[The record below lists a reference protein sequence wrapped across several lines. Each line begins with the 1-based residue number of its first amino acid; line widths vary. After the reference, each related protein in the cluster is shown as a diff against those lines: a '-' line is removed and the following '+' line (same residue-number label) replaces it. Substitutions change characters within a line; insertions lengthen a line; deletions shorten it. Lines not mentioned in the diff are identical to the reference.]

1 MKSLILSR
9 LWMLIGIIILTTGQ
23 AWAHTTGSTSGST
36 TTQKVFTSIKELRD
50 GANGKSLSDVVIQ
63 FEATNPA
70 TVVAVMTKQD
80 PDIEDKKFINS
91 FFIVDN
97 KSSDG
102 YYYGLWVSPN
112 DIKDGYKLPTDLAI
126 GSKFT
131 GAIIGDYS
139 EGTSG
144 IPYFGSIHKT
154 KNIDGTNYSTTFHID
169 NTGVA
174 SADGTKPADY
184 PFNEVKDV
192 YTIANNNPADGNTA
206 TASYGKYLNTI
217 IKVPGTIK
225 KASDNENNTEFYLVQ
240 DEKTGTSKADMNNRI
255 YFNSSQLEGINLDD
269 YVGTSGT
276 FEGILVKR
284 NDSESKLIVLK
295 GDFFKV
301 NKIYLDENDAEG
313 RVEYLASQGAFDGE
327 VDVYVHRT
335 NLVNKAGA
343 WNTICLPF
351 DLTKEEFKNAFGCEL
366 TALAKPTTTSS
377 ETVQQWAGQVNEGV
391 LAFTKLPDTGLTIK
405 AGVPYLMQ
413 ASGMQTACLTTIPGA
428 ENMEPET
435 LIGKE
440 STYYTHIGEKLIS
453 VVPPYEVKASYS
465 DNIVNGDF
473 YFRGLYGRK
482 KYTEDADGKLTTTLI
497 ADNGSQKY
505 QYISTAAGNYLKYL
519 PSGSSLQFNGMRA
532 YFYFPNWNAAN
543 NNAAQA
549 ANNNT
554 NAKIHVAVMAASTTG
569 ISNIPAE
576 EASKQAEVYNLSG
589 QRVDASYKG
598 IVVRNGR
605 KYLRK

>member
-1 MKSLILSR
+1 MKRLILSR

-23 AWAHTTGSTSGST
+23 AWAQKAT
-36 TTQKVFTSIKELRD
+36 TTKVFTSIKELRD
-50 GANGKSLSDVVIQ
+50 GANGNTLSDVVIQ
-63 FEATNPA
+63 FKATNPA
-70 TVVAVMTKQD
+70 IVVAVMTNHD

-97 KSSDG
+97 SN
-102 YYYGLWVSPN
+102 YGLWVSPN
-112 DIKDGYKLPTDLAI
+112 DIKNGYKLPTDLAI

-131 GAIIGDYS
+131 GAIIGDYN

-154 KNIDGTNYSTTFHID
+154 MDIGGTNYSTTFVID

-174 SADGTKPADY
+174 SADGKKPAVY
-184 PFNEVKDV
+184 PVTEVKDV
-192 YTIANNNPADGNTA
+192 NTIANNNPKDGNTA

-225 KASDNENNTEFYLVQ
+225 KASNKDNNTEFYLVQ
-240 DEKTGTSKADMNNRI
+240 DENTGTSEADMNKRI
-255 YFNSSQLEGINLDD
+255 YFNSSQLDGINLDD

-284 NDSESKLIVLK
+284 NNSESKLIVLK

-313 RVEYLASQGAFDGE
+313 RVEYLASQGALDAE

-351 DLTKEEFKNAFGCEL
+351 DLTKDEFQIAFGCTL

-377 ETVQQWAGQVNEGV
+377 ETAQQWAGQVSDKGV
-391 LAFTKLPDTGLTIK
+391 LAFTKLTDTDLTIK

-413 ASGMQTACLTTIPGA
+413 ASGEQIKCTRTIKGS
-428 ENMEPET
+428 ENKTPEE
-435 LIGKE
+435 LKADDPDYYAPVGKKTITVK
-440 STYYTHIGEKLIS
+440 S
-453 VVPPYEVKASYS
+453 PYEVKASWN
-465 DNIVNGDF
+465 DDIVNGDF

-482 KYTEDADGKLTTTLI
+482 KYIDGSATTLI
-497 ADNGSQKY
+497 SDNGSQKY

-519 PSGSSLQFNGMRA
+519 PSGSELQFNGMRA

-543 NNAAQA
+543 NNAAQPA
-549 ANNNT
+549 SKNNNT

-569 ISNIPAE
+569 ISNISAE

>member
-1 MKSLILSR
+1 MKRLILSR
-9 LWMLIGIIILTTGQ
+9 LWMLISIIILTTGQ
-23 AWAHTTGSTSGST
+23 IVAQTPPTS
-36 TTQKVFTSIKELRD
+36 QKVFTSIKELRD
-50 GANGKSLSDVVIQ
+50 AAQTNSLKHDDVVVK
-63 FEATNPA
+63 FDDSNPT
-70 TVVAVMTKQD
+70 TVVAVMKHAD
-80 PDIEDKKFINS
+80 PDIKADKFVNS
-91 FFIVDN
+91 FFIVNKGSDN
-97 KSSDG
+97 N
-102 YYYGLWVSPN
+102 YYGLWVSPN
-112 DIKDGYKLPTDLAI
+112 GVYDKQLFSTWNLKI
-126 GSKFT
+126 GSKIT
-131 GAIIGDYS
+131 GSIIGDYR
-139 EGTSG
+139 ENESG
-144 IPYFGSIHKT
+144 MPYFGSLVNSVKIGDVTYNTSLTVKR
-154 KNIDGTNYSTTFHID
+154 DGEANETTE
-169 NTGVA
+169 
-174 SADGTKPADY
+174 ADY
-184 PFNEVKDV
+184 PYTVVTDV
-192 YTIANNNPADGNTA
+192 NTIAKNNAGGNTA
-206 TASYGKYLNTI
+206 TASYGPYLNTI
-217 IKVPGTIK
+217 IRVPGTIK
-225 KASDNENNTEFYLVQ
+225 KGTQGEYYLVEKEDTKCT
-240 DEKTGTSKADMNNRI
+240 DEKNRI
-255 YFNSSQLEGINLDD
+255 YFNSSQLDGINLDD

-284 NDSESKLIVLK
+284 NGTDSKLIVLK

-313 RVEYLASQGAFDGE
+313 RVEYLASQGALDGE

-335 NLVNKAGA
+335 KLVNTDA

-351 DLTKEEFKNAFGCEL
+351 DLTKEEFKTAFGCEL
-366 TALAKPTTTSS
+366 TALAKPATSD
-377 ETVQQWAGQVNEGV
+377 ETAQQWAGQVSDKGV
-391 LAFTKLPDTGLTIK
+391 LAFTKLPDTDLTIK

-413 ASGMQTACLTTIPGA
+413 ASGTQTYCLTTIKGA

-440 STYYTHIGEKLIS
+440 STYYAHIGEKLIS
-453 VVPPYEVKASYS
+453 VVPPYEVKASYN

-482 KYTEDADGKLTTTLI
+482 KYIDGSATTLI
-497 ADNGSQKY
+497 SDNGSQKY

-519 PSGSSLQFNGMRA
+519 PSGSTLQFNGMRA

-569 ISNIPAE
+569 ISNVSAE

>member
-1 MKSLILSR
+1 MKRLILYR
-9 LWMLIGIIILTTGQ
+9 LWMLISIIILTTGQ
-23 AWAHTTGSTSGST
+23 AWAQTA

-50 GANGKSLSDVVIQ
+50 AAQTNGLKHDDVVVK
-63 FEATNPA
+63 FDDSNPT
-70 TVVAVMTKQD
+70 TVVAVMKHAD
-80 PDIEDKKFINS
+80 PDIKDDKFVNS
-91 FFIVDN
+91 FFIVNKGSDN
-97 KSSDG
+97 N
-102 YYYGLWVSPN
+102 YYGLWVSPN
-112 DIKDGYKLPTDLAI
+112 GVYDKQLFSTWNLKI
-126 GSKFT
+126 GSKIT
-131 GAIIGDYS
+131 GSIIGDYR
-139 EGTSG
+139 ENESG
-144 IPYFGSIHKT
+144 MPYFGSLVKSVKIGDVTYNTSLTVNRVGEANETTEAVYPYT
-154 KNIDGTNYSTTFHID
+154 KVADVNTVSSSYS
-169 NTGVA
+169 
-174 SADGTKPADY
+174 
-184 PFNEVKDV
+184 
-192 YTIANNNPADGNTA
+192 
-206 TASYGKYLNTI
+206 KYLNTI

-225 KASDNENNTEFYLVQ
+225 KGTNNEFYLVQ
-240 DEKTGTSKADMNNRI
+240 NETTKTTDESNRI
-255 YFNSSQLEGINLDD
+255 YFNSSQLDGINLDD

-284 NDSESKLIVLK
+284 IDSESKLIVLK

-313 RVEYLASQGAFDGE
+313 RVEYLVQQGALQDK

-366 TALAKPTTTSS
+366 TALAKPATSD
-377 ETVQQWAGQVNEGV
+377 ETVHQWAGQVSDKGV
-391 LAFTKLPDTGLTIK
+391 LAFTKLPDTDLTIK

-413 ASGMQTACLTTIPGA
+413 ASGTQTACLKTIQGS

-435 LIGKE
+435 LMGQE
-440 STYYTHIGEKLIS
+440 STYYAHIGEKLIS

-497 ADNGSQKY
+497 SDNGSQKY

-519 PSGSSLQFNGMRA
+519 PKDSPLQFNGMRA
-532 YFYFPNWNAAN
+532 YFYFPNWNAEN
-543 NNAAQA
+543 NNAAQTA
-549 ANNNT
+549 SKNNNT

-569 ISNIPAE
+569 ISNISAE

>member
-9 LWMLIGIIILTTGQ
+9 LWMLISIIILTTGQ
-23 AWAHTTGSTSGST
+23 AWAQATGST

-50 GANGKSLSDVVIQ
+50 VANGNSLSDVVIQ

-70 TVVAVMTKQD
+70 TVVAVMTNHD

-97 KSSDG
+97 SN
-102 YYYGLWVSPN
+102 YGLWVSPN

-144 IPYFGSIHKT
+144 IPYFGSIHGT
-154 KNIDGTNYSTTFHID
+154 KNIDGTNYSTIFDID
-169 NTGVA
+169 HSGEA
-174 SADGTKPADY
+174 SADGTKPAVY
-184 PFNEVKDV
+184 PVTEVKDV
-192 YTIANNNPADGNTA
+192 NTIANNNPKDGNTA
-206 TASYGKYLNTI
+206 TASYGPYLNTI
-217 IKVPGTIK
+217 IRVPGTIK
-225 KASDNENNTEFYLVQ
+225 KGTNNEFYLVQ
-240 DEKTGTSKADMNNRI
+240 NETTKTDNESNRI
-255 YFNSSQLEGINLDD
+255 YFNSSQLDGINLDD

-276 FEGILVKR
+276 FEGILIKR

-313 RVEYLASQGAFDGE
+313 RVEYLASQGALDAE

-351 DLTKEEFKNAFGCEL
+351 DLTKDEFYNAFGCEL
-366 TALAKPTTTSS
+366 TALAKPKTTSS
-377 ETVQQWAGQVNEGV
+377 ETAQQWAGQVNEGV
-391 LAFTKLPDTGLTIK
+391 LAFTKLPDTELTIK

-413 ASGMQTACLTTIPGA
+413 ASGEQIKCTRTIKGS
-428 ENMEPET
+428 ENKTPEE
-435 LIGKE
+435 LKADDPDYYAPVGKKTITVK
-440 STYYTHIGEKLIS
+440 S
-453 VVPPYEVKASYS
+453 PYKVKASYS

-473 YFRGLYGRK
+473 FFRGLYGRK
-482 KYTEDADGKLTTTLI
+482 KYIDGSATTLI
-497 ADNGSQKY
+497 SDNGSQKY

-519 PSGSSLQFNGMRA
+519 PSGSELQFNGMRA

-543 NNAAQA
+543 NNAAQPA
-549 ANNNT
+549 SKNNNT

-569 ISNIPAE
+569 ISNISAE
-576 EASKQAEVYNLSG
+576 DASKQAEVYNLSG

>member
-9 LWMLIGIIILTTGQ
+9 LWMLISIIILTTGQ
-23 AWAHTTGSTSGST
+23 AWAQATGST
-36 TTQKVFTSIKELRD
+36 TTQKVFTSIKDLRD
-50 GANGKSLSDVVIQ
+50 GANGKTLSDVVIK
-63 FEATNPA
+63 FDKTNPA
-70 TVVAVMTKQD
+70 TVVAVMTKHD

-112 DIKDGYKLPTDLAI
+112 DIKNGYMLPTDLAI

-131 GAIIGDYS
+131 GAIIGDYN

-154 KNIDGTNYSTTFHID
+154 MDIGGTNYSTTFNID
-169 NTGVA
+169 HSGEA
-174 SADGTKPADY
+174 SADGTKPASY
-184 PFNEVKDV
+184 PVTPVDV
-192 YTIANNNPADGNTA
+192 NTIA
-206 TASYGKYLNTI
+206 ASYGPYLNTI
-217 IKVPGTIK
+217 IQVPGTIK
-225 KASDNENNTEFYLVQ
+225 KGTQGEYYLVKDETTDWQ
-240 DEKTGTSKADMNNRI
+240 DTTNRI
-255 YFNSSQLEGINLDD
+255 YFNSSQLDINLDD
-269 YVGTSGT
+269 YVGTSGI
-276 FEGILVKR
+276 FEGILIKR
-284 NDSESKLIVLK
+284 TDSGSKLIVLK

-313 RVEYLASQGAFDGE
+313 RVEYLVQQGALKDK

-335 NLVNKAGA
+335 NLVNNAGA

-351 DLTKEEFKNAFGCEL
+351 DLTKEEFKKAFGCEL
-366 TALAKPTTTSS
+366 TALAKPATSD
-377 ETVQQWAGQVNEGV
+377 ETDHQWAGQVNDKGV
-391 LAFTKLPDTGLTIK
+391 LAFTKLPDTKLTIK

-413 ASGMQTACLTTIPGA
+413 ASGTQTACLTTISGA

-435 LIGKE
+435 LMKQE
-440 STYYTHIGEKLIS
+440 STYYAHIGEKLIS
-453 VVPPYEVKASYS
+453 VVPPYEVTASYS

-473 YFRGLYGRK
+473 FFRGLYGRK
-482 KYTEDADGKLTTTLI
+482 KYTEDADGKLTTTPI

-519 PSGSSLQFNGMRA
+519 PSGSELQFNGMRA

-543 NNAAQA
+543 NNAAQPA
-549 ANNNT
+549 SKNNNT
-554 NAKIHVAVMAASTTG
+554 NAKIHVGVMAASTTG
-569 ISNIPAE
+569 ISNISAE
-576 EASKQAEVYNLSG
+576 KASKQAEVYNLSG

>member
-1 MKSLILSR
+1 MKRLILSR

-23 AWAHTTGSTSGST
+23 AWAQ
-36 TTQKVFTSIKELRD
+36 TTQVFTSIKELRD
-50 GANGKSLSDVVIQ
+50 AAQTISDKKFNDVVIQ
-63 FEATNPA
+63 FDESNPT
-70 TVVAVMTKQD
+70 TVVAVMKKTD
-80 PDIEDKKFINS
+80 PDIKAEKFVNS
-91 FFIVDN
+91 FFIVN
-97 KSSDG
+97 KGSDG
-102 YYYGLWVSPN
+102 NYYGLWVSPG
-112 DIKDGYKLPTDLAI
+112 DFSLPELKI
-126 GSKFT
+126 GSKIT
-131 GAIIGDYS
+131 GCIIGDYN
-139 EGTSG
+139 EGESG
-144 IPYFGSIHKT
+144 IPYFGSIQ
-154 KNIDGTNYSTTFHID
+154 KNIKGTDYSTKFD
-169 NTGVA
+169 KVEA
-174 SADGTKPADY
+174 SGTY
-184 PFNEVKDV
+184 PITEVTDV
-192 YTIANNNPADGNTA
+192 NTIANTNPKDGNTA

-225 KASDNENNTEFYLVQ
+225 KASDKDNNTEFYLVQ
-240 DEKTGTSKADMNNRI
+240 DEKTGTSKDDMSNRI
-255 YFNSSQLEGINLDD
+255 YFNSSQLDGINLDD
-269 YVGTSGT
+269 YVGTSGI

-284 NDSESKLIVLK
+284 NTSESKLIVLK

-301 NKIYLDENDAEG
+301 SKIYLDENDEEG
-313 RVEYLASQGAFDGE
+313 RVEYLASQGALAGE

-335 NLVNKAGA
+335 KLVNNAGA

-351 DLTKEEFKNAFGCEL
+351 DLTQEQFKDAFGCEL
-366 TALAKPTTTSS
+366 TALAKPTATSS
-377 ETVQQWAGQVNEGV
+377 ETAQQWIGTVSDKGV
-391 LAFTKLPDTGLTIK
+391 LSFTKLADTELTIK

-413 ASGMQTACLTTIPGA
+413 ASGEQTACLTTIRNS
-428 ENMEPET
+428 ENMEPED
-435 LIGKE
+435 LMKQE
-440 STYYTHIGEKLIS
+440 STYYAPVGKKTITVKS
-453 VVPPYEVKASYS
+453 PYEVKASYS
-465 DNIVNGDF
+465 DDIVNGEF

-519 PSGSSLQFNGMRA
+519 PATSSLQFNGMRV

-549 ANNNT
+549 ASKNNNT

-569 ISNIPAE
+569 ISNISAA

-598 IVVRNGR
+598 VVVRNGR

>member
-9 LWMLIGIIILTTGQ
+9 LWMLISIIILTTGQ
-23 AWAHTTGSTSGST
+23 AWAQTA

-50 GANGKSLSDVVIQ
+50 GANGNSLSDVVIK

-70 TVVAVMTKQD
+70 TVVAVMTKHD

-225 KASDNENNTEFYLVQ
+225 KASDNKNNTEFYLVQ

-351 DLTKEEFKNAFGCEL
+351 DLTKEEFTNAFGCEL
-366 TALAKPTTTSS
+366 TALAKPTTTSE
-377 ETVQQWAGQVNEGV
+377 ETVHQWVGQVSDKGV
-391 LAFTKLPDTGLTIK
+391 LAFTKLPNAELAIK

-413 ASGMQTACLTTIPGA
+413 ASGTQTACLTTIQGS

-435 LIGKE
+435 LIGRE
-440 STYYTHIGEKLIS
+440 STYYAHIGEKLIS

-505 QYISTAAGNYLKYL
+505 QYISTAAGSYLKYL
-519 PSGSSLQFNGMRA
+519 PAASTLQFNGMRA
-532 YFYFPNWNAAN
+532 YFYFPNWNAEN
-543 NNAAQA
+543 NNAAQDA
-549 ANNNT
+549 SNGT

>member
-1 MKSLILSR
+1 
-9 LWMLIGIIILTTGQ
+9 MLIGIIILTTGQ
-23 AWAHTTGSTSGST
+23 AWAQTTEPT
-36 TTQKVFTSIKELRD
+36 TTQRVFTSIKELRD
-50 GANGKSLSDVVIQ
+50 GAQTNGNQHDDVVVK
-63 FEATNPA
+63 FEDSNPA
-70 TVVAVMTKQD
+70 TVVAVMKNSEKD
-80 PDIEDKKFINS
+80 YDDEKFVNS
-91 FFIVDN
+91 FFIVD
-97 KSSDG
+97 KSN
-102 YYYGLWVSPN
+102 YGLWVSPKGVYDKN
-112 DIKDGYKLPTDLAI
+112 LFATWNLKI
-126 GSKFT
+126 GSKIT
-131 GAIIGDYS
+131 GSIIGDYRQND
-139 EGTSG
+139 SG
-144 IPYFGSIHKT
+144 MPYFGSLLKSVKIGET
-154 KNIDGTNYSTTFHID
+154 SYQTALTINRDGE
-169 NTGVA
+169 A
-174 SADGTKPADY
+174 SGTKEAVY
-184 PFNEVKDV
+184 PCTKVDDV
-192 YTIANNNPADGNTA
+192 NTIAKNNDA
-206 TASYGKYLNTI
+206 ASYGPYLNTI
-217 IKVPGTIK
+217 IQVPGTIK
-225 KASDNENNTEFYLVQ
+225 KGTNNEYYLVQ
-240 DEKTGTSKADMNNRI
+240 DENTGTGTDYEDKRI
-255 YFNSSQLEGINLDD
+255 YFSCSQLPNINIDD

-276 FEGILVKR
+276 FEGILIKR
-284 NDSESKLIVLK
+284 KDSESKLIVLK
-295 GDFFKV
+295 DNFFKV
-301 NKIYLDENDAEG
+301 KKIYLDENDEEG

-335 NLVNKAGA
+335 KLVSNPDA

-351 DLTKEEFKNAFGCEL
+351 DLTKEEFKTAFGCEL

-377 ETVQQWAGQVNEGV
+377 ETAQQWVGQVNNGV
-391 LAFTKLPDTGLTIK
+391 LAFTKLPDTDLTIK

-413 ASGMQTACLTTIPGA
+413 ASGTQKYCLATIQGA
-428 ENMEPET
+428 ESMEPET

-440 STYYTHIGEKLIS
+440 STYYAHIGEKLIT

-482 KYTEDADGKLTTTLI
+482 KYTEDADGKLTTTPI
-497 ADNGSQKY
+497 SDNGSQKY

-532 YFYFPNWNAAN
+532 YFYFPNWSAEN

-549 ANNNT
+549 ASKNNNT

-569 ISNIPAE
+569 ISNISAA

>member
-23 AWAHTTGSTSGST
+23 IVAQTATTM
-36 TTQKVFTSIKELRD
+36 KVFTSIKELRD
-50 GANGKSLSDVVIQ
+50 AAQTNGLKHDDVVVK
-63 FEATNPA
+63 FDDSNPT
-70 TVVAVMTKQD
+70 TVVAVMKHAD
-80 PDIEDKKFINS
+80 PDIKADKFVNS
-91 FFIVDN
+91 FFIVNKGSDN
-97 KSSDG
+97 N
-102 YYYGLWVSPN
+102 YYGLWVSPN
-112 DIKDGYKLPTDLAI
+112 GVYDKQLFSTWNLKI
-126 GSKFT
+126 GSKIT
-131 GAIIGDYS
+131 GSIIGDYR
-139 EGTSG
+139 ENESG
-144 IPYFGSIHKT
+144 MPYFGSLVNSVKIGDVT
-154 KNIDGTNYSTTFHID
+154 YNTSLTVNRDDEANETTEA
-169 NTGVA
+169 V
-174 SADGTKPADY
+174 Y
-184 PFNEVKDV
+184 PYTVVKDV
-192 YTIANNNPADGNTA
+192 NTVSS
-206 TASYGKYLNTI
+206 SYGPYLNTI
-217 IKVPGTIK
+217 IRVPGTIK
-225 KASDNENNTEFYLVQ
+225 KGTNNEFYLVQ
-240 DEKTGTSKADMNNRI
+240 NETTKITDESNRI
-255 YFNSSQLEGINLDD
+255 YFNSSQLDGINLDD

-284 NDSESKLIVLK
+284 IDSESKLIVLK

-313 RVEYLASQGAFDGE
+313 RVEYLVQQGALDGE

-335 NLVNKAGA
+335 KLVNNAGA

-351 DLTKEEFKNAFGCEL
+351 DLTKEEFKTAFGCEL
-366 TALAKPTTTSS
+366 TALAKPATSD
-377 ETVQQWAGQVNEGV
+377 ETAQQWAGQVSDKGV
-391 LAFTKLPDTGLTIK
+391 LAFTKLADTELAIK

-413 ASGMQTACLTTIPGA
+413 ASGTQTACLKTIPGA

-435 LIGKE
+435 LMKQE
-440 STYYTHIGEKLIS
+440 LTYYAPVGKKTITVKS
-453 VVPPYEVKASYS
+453 PYEVKASYS

-473 YFRGLYGRK
+473 YFRGLYDRK

-497 ADNGSQKY
+497 SDNGSQKY

-519 PSGSSLQFNGMRA
+519 PSGSTLQFNGMRA

-569 ISNIPAE
+569 ISNVSAE
-576 EASKQAEVYNLSG
+576 EVSKQAEVYNLSG

>member
-23 AWAHTTGSTSGST
+23 AWALT
-36 TTQKVFTSIKELRD
+36 TTTTKVFTSIKELRD
-50 GANGKSLSDVVIQ
+50 GAQTNNQKHQDVVIQ
-63 FEATNPA
+63 FDAKNPA
-70 TVVAVMTKQD
+70 IVVAVMKHAD
-80 PDIEDKKFINS
+80 PDIKNEKFINS

-97 KSSDG
+97 SK
-102 YYYGLWVSPN
+102 YGLWVSPYN
-112 DIKDGYKLPTDLAI
+112 IDKGFSLPSDLAV
-126 GSKFT
+126 GSKIT
-131 GAIIGDYS
+131 GSIIGDYN
-139 EGTSG
+139 EGESG
-144 IPYFGSIHKT
+144 MVYFGAIHET
-154 KNIDGTNYSTTFHID
+154 KDIDGTTYKTSLTVDHS
-169 NTGVA
+169 GEA
-174 SADGTKPADY
+174 SADGTKPAVY
-184 PFNEVKDV
+184 PFTEVKDV
-192 YTIANNNPADGNTA
+192 YTIANNNPDDGNTA

-217 IKVPGTIK
+217 IRVPGTIK

-240 DEKTGTSKADMNNRI
+240 DENTGTSEADMNNRI
-255 YFNSSQLEGINLDD
+255 YFNSSQLEGINLED

-284 NDSESKLIVLK
+284 NKSESKLIVLK

-313 RVEYLASQGAFDGE
+313 RVEYLVQQGALQDK

-335 NLVNKAGA
+335 KLVNNAGA

-351 DLTKEEFKNAFGCEL
+351 DLTKEEFKTAFGCEL
-366 TALAKPTTTSS
+366 TALAKPATSD
-377 ETVQQWAGQVNEGV
+377 ETVHQWTGQVSDKGV
-391 LAFTKLPDTGLTIK
+391 LAFIKLPDTDLTIK

-413 ASGMQTACLTTIPGA
+413 ASGEQIKCTRTINGS
-428 ENMEPET
+428 ENKTPEE
-435 LIGKE
+435 LKADDPNYYAPVGKKTITVK
-440 STYYTHIGEKLIS
+440 S
-453 VVPPYEVKASYS
+453 PYEVKASWN
-465 DNIVNGDF
+465 DDIVNGDF

-482 KYTEDADGKLTTTLI
+482 KYIDGSATTLI
-497 ADNGSQKY
+497 SDNGSQKY

-519 PSGSSLQFNGMRA
+519 PATSTLQFNGMRA

-569 ISNIPAE
+569 ISNVSAA

>member
-23 AWAHTTGSTSGST
+23 AWAQTTGSTSGST
-36 TTQKVFTSIKELRD
+36 TTQKVFSSIKELRD

-70 TVVAVMTKQD
+70 TVVAVMTKHD
-80 PDIEDKKFINS
+80 TDITDDDKFLNS
-91 FFIVDN
+91 FFIVNKGSNDN
-97 KSSDG
+97 
-102 YYYGLWVSPN
+102 YYGLWVSPN
-112 DIKDGYKLPTDLAI
+112 DIKDGYKLPTNLAI

-139 EGTSG
+139 EGTSK

-154 KNIDGTNYSTTFHID
+154 KDIGGTNYSTTFDID

-184 PFNEVKDV
+184 PFTEVKDV
-192 YTIANNNPADGNTA
+192 YTIANNSAGGNTA
-206 TASYGKYLNTI
+206 TASYGPYLNTI
-217 IKVPGTIK
+217 IQVPGTIK
-225 KASDNENNTEFYLVQ
+225 KGTNNEFYLVQ
-240 DEKTGTSKADMNNRI
+240 NETTKTTDESNRI
-255 YFNSSQLEGINLDD
+255 YFNSSQLEGINLED

-284 NDSESKLIVLK
+284 NKSESKLIVLK

-313 RVEYLASQGAFDGE
+313 RVEYLVQQGALQDK

-335 NLVNKAGA
+335 KLVNNAGA

-351 DLTKEEFKNAFGCEL
+351 DLTKEEFKTAFGCEL
-366 TALAKPTTTSS
+366 TALAKPTTTSE
-377 ETVQQWAGQVNEGV
+377 ETVHQWVGQVSDKGV
-391 LAFTKLPDTGLTIK
+391 LAFTKLPDTELAIK

-413 ASGMQTACLTTIPGA
+413 ASGTQITCLTTIKGA

-435 LIGKE
+435 LIGEE
-440 STYYTHIGEKLIS
+440 STYYAHIGEKLIS

-519 PSGSSLQFNGMRA
+519 PKNSTLQFNGMRA

-543 NNAAQA
+543 NNAAQPA
-549 ANNNT
+549 SNGT

-569 ISNIPAE
+569 ISNISAE
-576 EASKQAEVYNLSG
+576 EASKPAEVCNLSG

>member
-50 GANGKSLSDVVIQ
+50 AAQTNGLKHDDVVVK
-63 FEATNPA
+63 FDDSNPT
-70 TVVAVMTKQD
+70 TVVAVMKHAD
-80 PDIEDKKFINS
+80 PDIKDDKFVNS
-91 FFIVDN
+91 FFIVNKGSDN
-97 KSSDG
+97 ND
-102 YYYGLWVSPN
+102 YGLWVSPN
-112 DIKDGYKLPTDLAI
+112 GVYDEQLFSTWNLKI
-126 GSKFT
+126 GSQIT
-131 GAIIGDYS
+131 GYIIGDYR
-139 EGTSG
+139 ENESG
-144 IPYFGSIHKT
+144 MPYFGSLVNSVKIGDVT
-154 KNIDGTNYSTTFHID
+154 YNTSLTVNRKNEANETTEAVYPYTEVAD
-169 NTGVA
+169 VNTV
-174 SADGTKPADY
+174 SS
-184 PFNEVKDV
+184 
-192 YTIANNNPADGNTA
+192 
-206 TASYGKYLNTI
+206 SYGKYLNTI

-225 KASDNENNTEFYLVQ
+225 KGTNNEFYLVKNETTKTT
-240 DEKTGTSKADMNNRI
+240 DESNRI

-284 NDSESKLIVLK
+284 KKSESKLIVLK

-351 DLTKEEFKNAFGCEL
+351 DLTKEEFNNAFGCEL

-413 ASGMQTACLTTIPGA
+413 ASGTQKYCLATIQGA
-428 ENMEPET
+428 ESMEPET

-440 STYYTHIGEKLIS
+440 STYYAHIGEKLIT

-473 YFRGLYGRK
+473 YYRGLYGRK
-482 KYTEDADGKLTTTLI
+482 KYTEDADGKLTTTPI
-497 ADNGSQKY
+497 SDNGSQKY

-532 YFYFPNWNAAN
+532 YFYFPNWSAEN

-549 ANNNT
+549 ASKNNNT

-569 ISNIPAE
+569 ISNISAA

>member
-23 AWAHTTGSTSGST
+23 IVAQTTGGSA

-50 GANGKSLSDVVIQ
+50 GANGNSLSDVVIK

-70 TVVAVMTKQD
+70 TVVAVMTKHD

-225 KASDNENNTEFYLVQ
+225 KASDNKNNTEFYLVQ
-240 DEKTGTSKADMNNRI
+240 DEKTGTSEADMNKRI

-301 NKIYLDENDAEG
+301 NKIYLDENDVED
-313 RVEYLASQGAFDGE
+313 RVEYLASQGALDGE

-335 NLVNKAGA
+335 KLVNNAGA

-377 ETVQQWAGQVNEGV
+377 ETVQQWAGQVNNGV

-435 LIGKE
+435 LMSKE
-440 STYYTHIGEKLIS
+440 STYYAHIGEKLIS
-453 VVPPYEVKASYS
+453 VVPPYEVKASYN

-482 KYTEDADGKLTTTLI
+482 KYIDGSATTLI
-497 ADNGSQKY
+497 SDNGSQKY

-519 PSGSSLQFNGMRA
+519 PSGSELQFNGMRA

-543 NNAAQA
+543 NNAAQPA
-549 ANNNT
+549 SKNNNT

-569 ISNIPAE
+569 ISNISAE

>member
-1 MKSLILSR
+1 MKRLILSR

-23 AWAHTTGSTSGST
+23 AWAQTA

-50 GANGKSLSDVVIQ
+50 GAQTISDKTLNDVVIQ
-63 FEATNPA
+63 FNEA
-70 TVVAVMTKQD
+70 TVVAVMKNGDEKIKPTK
-80 PDIEDKKFINS
+80 FVNS
-91 FFIVDN
+91 FFVVDN
-97 KSSDG
+97 SN
-102 YYYGLWVSPN
+102 YGLWISPN
-112 DIKDGYKLPTDLAI
+112 DEKGKNLFPEWNLAI
-126 GSKFT
+126 GSKIT
-131 GAIIGDYS
+131 GSIIGDYNEGEKGMPYLGS
-139 EGTSG
+139 LLNSVAIAGTSYQTTLT
-144 IPYFGSIHKT
+144 I
-154 KNIDGTNYSTTFHID
+154 NRDGE
-169 NTGVA
+169 A
-174 SADGTKPADY
+174 SGTKKAVY
-184 PFNEVKDV
+184 PCTKVDDV
-192 YTIANNNPADGNTA
+192 NTIAKNNDADGNTVN
-206 TASYGKYLNTI
+206 ASYGPYLNTI
-217 IKVPGTIK
+217 IQVPGTIK
-225 KASDNENNTEFYLVQ
+225 KGTQGEYYLVQ
-240 DEKTGTSKADMNNRI
+240 DENTGTGTDYKDKRI
-255 YFNSSQLEGINLDD
+255 YFSCSQLPNINIDD

-276 FEGILVKR
+276 FEGILIKR

-313 RVEYLASQGAFDGE
+313 RVEYLVQQGALQDK

-335 NLVNKAGA
+335 NLVNNAGA

-351 DLTKEEFKNAFGCEL
+351 DLTKEDFKTAFGCEL

-377 ETVQQWAGQVNEGV
+377 ETAQQWVGQVNNGV
-391 LAFTKLPDTGLTIK
+391 LAFTKLPDTDLTIK

-413 ASGMQTACLTTIPGA
+413 ASGTQTYCLTTIQGA

-435 LIGKE
+435 LMKQE
-440 STYYTHIGEKLIS
+440 LTYYAS
-453 VVPPYEVKASYS
+453 VGKKTITVKSPYEVKASYS

-482 KYTEDADGKLTTTLI
+482 KYIDGSATTPI
-497 ADNGSQKY
+497 SDNGSQKY

-519 PSGSSLQFNGMRA
+519 PSGSTLQFNGMRA

-543 NNAAQA
+543 NNAAQPA
-549 ANNNT
+549 SNGT

-569 ISNIPAE
+569 ISNISAE

>member
-1 MKSLILSR
+1 MKRLILSR

-23 AWAHTTGSTSGST
+23 AWAQKATTK
-36 TTQKVFTSIKELRD
+36 KVFTSIKELRD
-50 GANGKSLSDVVIQ
+50 AAQTNGQKHDNVVVK
-63 FEATNPA
+63 FDDSNPT
-70 TVVAVMTKQD
+70 TVVAVMKHAD
-80 PDIEDKKFINS
+80 PDIKGDKFVNS
-91 FFIVDN
+91 FFIVNKGSDN
-97 KSSDG
+97 N
-102 YYYGLWVSPN
+102 YYGLWVSPN
-112 DIKDGYKLPTDLAI
+112 GVYDEQLFSTWNLEI
-126 GSKFT
+126 GSKIT
-131 GAIIGDYS
+131 GSIIGDYR
-139 EGTSG
+139 ENESG
-144 IPYFGSIHKT
+144 MPYFGSLL
-154 KNIDGTNYSTTFHID
+154 NSVAIDGTSYQTTLTINRD
-169 NTGVA
+169 GEA
-174 SADGTKPADY
+174 SGTKKAVY
-184 PFNEVKDV
+184 PYTVVTDV
-192 YTIANNNPADGNTA
+192 NTIAKNNAGGNTA
-206 TASYGKYLNTI
+206 TASYGPYLNTI
-217 IKVPGTIK
+217 IRVPGTIK
-225 KASDNENNTEFYLVQ
+225 KGTNGEYYLVQ
-240 DEKTGTSKADMNNRI
+240 DETTKTDNESNRI
-255 YFNSSQLEGINLDD
+255 YFNSSQLDGINLDD

-313 RVEYLASQGAFDGE
+313 RVEYLVQQGAFQDK

-335 NLVNKAGA
+335 KLVNNAGA

-351 DLTKEEFKNAFGCEL
+351 DLTKGEFKTAFGCEL
-366 TALAKPTTTSS
+366 TALAKPATSD
-377 ETVQQWAGQVNEGV
+377 ETNHQWAGQVSDKGV
-391 LAFTKLPDTGLTIK
+391 LAFTKLADIDLTIK

-413 ASGMQTACLTTIPGA
+413 ASGTQTYCLTTIPGA
-428 ENMEPET
+428 ENMEPKT
-435 LIGKE
+435 LMGQE
-440 STYYTHIGEKLIS
+440 STYYAHIGEKLIS
-453 VVPPYEVKASYS
+453 VVPPYEVKASYN

-482 KYTEDADGKLTTTLI
+482 KYTEDADGKLTTTPI

-519 PSGSSLQFNGMRA
+519 PSGSELQFNGMRA
-532 YFYFPNWNAAN
+532 YFYFPNWNAEN

-549 ANNNT
+549 ASKNNNT

-569 ISNIPAE
+569 ISNISAE

>member
-23 AWAHTTGSTSGST
+23 AWAQTA
-36 TTQKVFTSIKELRD
+36 TTQKVFTSIEQIRD
-50 GANGKSLSDVVIQ
+50 VAQSNNQKHQDVVIQ
-63 FEATNPA
+63 FDATNPA
-70 TVVAVMTKQD
+70 IVVAVMKHAD
-80 PDIEDKKFINS
+80 PDIKDEKFINS

-97 KSSDG
+97 SN
-102 YYYGLWVSPN
+102 YGLWVSPYN
-112 DIKDGYKLPTDLAI
+112 IDKGFSLPSDLAV
-126 GSKFT
+126 GSKIT
-131 GAIIGDYS
+131 GSIIGDYN
-139 EGTSG
+139 EGESG
-144 IPYFGSIHKT
+144 MVYFGAIHKT
-154 KNIDGTNYSTTFHID
+154 KDIDGTTYKTSLTVDHS
-169 NTGVA
+169 GEA

-184 PFNEVKDV
+184 PFTEVKDV

-225 KASDNENNTEFYLVQ
+225 KASDKNNNTEFYLVQ
-240 DEKTGTSKADMNNRI
+240 DENTGTSEADMNKRI
-255 YFNSSQLEGINLDD
+255 YFNSSQLDGINLDD

-284 NDSESKLIVLK
+284 NKSESKLIVLK

-301 NKIYLDENDAEG
+301 NTIYLDENDAEG

-335 NLVNKAGA
+335 NLVNNAGA

-351 DLTKEEFKNAFGCEL
+351 DLTKEDFKTAFGCEL
-366 TALAKPTTTSS
+366 TALAKPATSD
-377 ETVQQWAGQVNEGV
+377 ETAQQWAGQVSDKGV
-391 LAFTKLPDTGLTIK
+391 LAFTKLADTELTIK

-413 ASGMQTACLTTIPGA
+413 ASGTQTKCLNTFKGSEDMTPDV
-428 ENMEPET
+428 

-440 STYYTHIGEKLIS
+440 TTYYAPVGKKTITVKS
-453 VVPPYEVKASYS
+453 PYEVKASYN
-465 DNIVNGDF
+465 DDIVNGDF

-482 KYTEDADGKLTTTLI
+482 KYTDGTDGKLTTTLI
-497 ADNGSQKY
+497 SDNGSQKY

-519 PSGSSLQFNGMRA
+519 PSGSTLQFNGMRA

-543 NNAAQA
+543 NNAAQPA
-549 ANNNT
+549 SNGT

-569 ISNIPAE
+569 ISNISAE

-589 QRVDASYKG
+589 LRVDASYKG

>member
-1 MKSLILSR
+1 MKRLILSR

-23 AWAHTTGSTSGST
+23 AWAQTASGST

-70 TVVAVMTKQD
+70 TVVAVMTKHD
-80 PDIEDKKFINS
+80 TDITDDDKFLNS
-91 FFIVDN
+91 FFIVNKGSDDN
-97 KSSDG
+97 
-102 YYYGLWVSPN
+102 YYGLWVSPN
-112 DIKDGYKLPTDLAI
+112 DIKDGYKLPTNLAI

-139 EGTSG
+139 EGTSK

-154 KNIDGTNYSTTFHID
+154 MDIGGTNYSTTFNID
-169 NTGVA
+169 HSGEA
-174 SADGTKPADY
+174 SADGTKPASY
-184 PFNEVKDV
+184 PVTPVDV
-192 YTIANNNPADGNTA
+192 NTIA
-206 TASYGKYLNTI
+206 ASYGPYLNTI
-217 IKVPGTIK
+217 IQVPGTIK
-225 KASDNENNTEFYLVQ
+225 KGTQGEYYLVKDETTDWQ
-240 DEKTGTSKADMNNRI
+240 DTTNRI
-255 YFNSSQLEGINLDD
+255 YFNSSQLDINLDD
-269 YVGTSGT
+269 YVGTSGI
-276 FEGILVKR
+276 FEGILIKR
-284 NDSESKLIVLK
+284 TDSGSKLIVLK

-313 RVEYLASQGAFDGE
+313 RVEYLVQQGALKDK

-335 NLVNKAGA
+335 NLVNNAGA

-351 DLTKEEFKNAFGCEL
+351 DLTKEEFKKAFGCEL
-366 TALAKPTTTSS
+366 TALAKPATSD
-377 ETVQQWAGQVNEGV
+377 ETDHQWAGQVNDKGV
-391 LAFTKLPDTGLTIK
+391 LAFTKLPDTKLTIK

-413 ASGMQTACLTTIPGA
+413 ASGTQTYCLTTIKGA

-440 STYYTHIGEKLIS
+440 STYYAHIGEKLIS

-473 YFRGLYGRK
+473 FFRGLYGRK
-482 KYTEDADGKLTTTLI
+482 KYTEDADGKLTTTPI

-519 PSGSSLQFNGMRA
+519 PSGSELQFNGMRA

-543 NNAAQA
+543 NNAAQPA
-549 ANNNT
+549 SKNNNT
-554 NAKIHVAVMAASTTG
+554 NAKIHVGVMAASTTG
-569 ISNIPAE
+569 ISNISAE

>member
-23 AWAHTTGSTSGST
+23 IVAQTATTM
-36 TTQKVFTSIKELRD
+36 KVFTSIKELRD
-50 GANGKSLSDVVIQ
+50 AAQTNGLKHDDVVVK
-63 FEATNPA
+63 FDDSNPT
-70 TVVAVMTKQD
+70 TVVAVMKHAD
-80 PDIEDKKFINS
+80 PDIKADKFVNS
-91 FFIVDN
+91 FFIVNKGSDN
-97 KSSDG
+97 N
-102 YYYGLWVSPN
+102 YYGLWVSPN
-112 DIKDGYKLPTDLAI
+112 GVYDKQLFSTWNLKI
-126 GSKFT
+126 GSKIT
-131 GAIIGDYS
+131 GSIIGDYR
-139 EGTSG
+139 ENESG
-144 IPYFGSIHKT
+144 MPYFGSLVNSVKIGDVT
-154 KNIDGTNYSTTFHID
+154 YNTSLTVNRDDEANETTEA
-169 NTGVA
+169 V
-174 SADGTKPADY
+174 Y
-184 PFNEVKDV
+184 PYTVVKDV
-192 YTIANNNPADGNTA
+192 NTVSS
-206 TASYGKYLNTI
+206 SYGPYLNTI
-217 IKVPGTIK
+217 IRVPGTIK
-225 KASDNENNTEFYLVQ
+225 KGTNNEFYLVQ
-240 DEKTGTSKADMNNRI
+240 NETTKTTDESNRI
-255 YFNSSQLEGINLDD
+255 YFNSSQLDGINLDD

-284 NDSESKLIVLK
+284 IDSESKLIVLK

-313 RVEYLASQGAFDGE
+313 RVEYLVQQGALDGE

-335 NLVNKAGA
+335 KLVNNAGA

-351 DLTKEEFKNAFGCEL
+351 DLTKEEFKTAFGCEL
-366 TALAKPTTTSS
+366 TALAKPATSD
-377 ETVQQWAGQVNEGV
+377 ETAQQWAGQVSDKGV
-391 LAFTKLPDTGLTIK
+391 LAFTKLADTELAIK

-413 ASGMQTACLTTIPGA
+413 ASGTQTACLKTIPGA

-435 LIGKE
+435 LMKQE
-440 STYYTHIGEKLIS
+440 LTYYAPVGKKTITVKS
-453 VVPPYEVKASYS
+453 PYEVKASYS

-473 YFRGLYGRK
+473 YFRGLYDRK

-497 ADNGSQKY
+497 SDNGSQKY

-519 PSGSSLQFNGMRA
+519 PSGSTLQFNGMRA

-569 ISNIPAE
+569 ISNVSAE
-576 EASKQAEVYNLSG
+576 EVSKQAEVYNLSG

>member
-9 LWMLIGIIILTTGQ
+9 LWMLISIIILTTGQ
-23 AWAHTTGSTSGST
+23 AWAQT
-36 TTQKVFTSIKELRD
+36 TTPKKVFTSIKELRD
-50 GANGKSLSDVVIQ
+50 AANGNTLSDVVIQ
-63 FEATNPA
+63 FEAKNPA
-70 TVVAVMTKQD
+70 TVVAVMTKHD
-80 PDIEDKKFINS
+80 PDIKDDDKFLYS
-91 FFIVDN
+91 FFIVN
-97 KSSDG
+97 EGSDKN
-102 YYYGLWVSPN
+102 YYGLWVSPN

-131 GAIIGDYS
+131 GTIIGDYN

-144 IPYFGSIHKT
+144 IPYFGSIHKAM
-154 KNIDGTNYSTTFHID
+154 NIGGTDYSTTFVID
-169 NTGVA
+169 HSYEA
-174 SADGTKPADY
+174 SADGTNPAKY
-184 PFNEVKDV
+184 PVTTVDVK
-192 YTIANNNPADGNTA
+192 TIA
-206 TASYGKYLNTI
+206 ASYGKYLNTI
-217 IKVPGTIK
+217 IQVPGTIK
-225 KASDNENNTEFYLVQ
+225 KGSNSEYYLVT
-240 DEKTGTSKADMNNRI
+240 DETTDYKDKKNRI
-255 YFNSSQLEGINLDD
+255 FFNSSQLDINLDD

-284 NDSESKLIVLK
+284 NGSESKLIVLK

-313 RVEYLASQGAFDGE
+313 RVEYLVQQGAFQDK

-335 NLVNKAGA
+335 NLVSNAGA

-351 DLTKEEFKNAFGCEL
+351 DLTKEEFKTTFGCEL
-366 TALAKPTTTSS
+366 TALAKPATSD
-377 ETVQQWAGQVNEGV
+377 ETVQPWAGQVSDNGV
-391 LAFTKLPDTGLTIK
+391 LAFTKLPDTDLTIK

-413 ASGMQTACLTTIPGA
+413 ASGIQTACLKTIPGA

-435 LIGKE
+435 LMKQE
-440 STYYTHIGEKLIS
+440 LTYYAPVGKKTITVKS
-453 VVPPYEVKASYS
+453 PYEVKASYS

-497 ADNGSQKY
+497 SDNGSQKY

-519 PSGSSLQFNGMRA
+519 PSGSTLQFNGMRA
-532 YFYFPNWNAAN
+532 YFYFPNWNAEN

-549 ANNNT
+549 ASKNNNT

-569 ISNIPAE
+569 ISNISAA
-576 EASKQAEVYNLSG
+576 EASKPAEVCNLSG

>member
-50 GANGKSLSDVVIQ
+50 AAQTNGLKHDDVVVK
-63 FEATNPA
+63 FDDSNPT
-70 TVVAVMTKQD
+70 TVVAVMKHAD
-80 PDIEDKKFINS
+80 PDIKDDKFVNS
-91 FFIVDN
+91 FFIVNKGSDN
-97 KSSDG
+97 ND
-102 YYYGLWVSPN
+102 YGLWVSPN
-112 DIKDGYKLPTDLAI
+112 GVYDEQLFSTWNLKI
-126 GSKFT
+126 GSQIT
-131 GAIIGDYS
+131 GYIIGDYR
-139 EGTSG
+139 ENESG
-144 IPYFGSIHKT
+144 MPYFGSLVNSVKIGDVT
-154 KNIDGTNYSTTFHID
+154 YNTSLTVNRKNEANETTEAVYPYTEVAD
-169 NTGVA
+169 VNTV
-174 SADGTKPADY
+174 SS
-184 PFNEVKDV
+184 
-192 YTIANNNPADGNTA
+192 
-206 TASYGKYLNTI
+206 SYGKYLNTI

-225 KASDNENNTEFYLVQ
+225 KGTNNEFYLVKN
-240 DEKTGTSKADMNNRI
+240 ETTSTTDSQNRI
-255 YFNSSQLEGINLDD
+255 YFNSSQLDGINLDD

-284 NDSESKLIVLK
+284 KDSESKLIVLK

-313 RVEYLASQGAFDGE
+313 RVEYLVQQGALQDK

-351 DLTKEEFKNAFGCEL
+351 DLKKEEFKNAFGCEL

-413 ASGMQTACLTTIPGA
+413 ASGTQTYCLTTIQGA

-435 LIGKE
+435 LMGQE
-440 STYYTHIGEKLIS
+440 STYYAHIGEKLIS

-519 PSGSSLQFNGMRA
+519 PKNSTLQFNGMRA

-543 NNAAQA
+543 NNAAQPA
-549 ANNNT
+549 SNGT

-569 ISNIPAE
+569 ISNISAA

>member
-1 MKSLILSR
+1 
-9 LWMLIGIIILTTGQ
+9 MLIGIIILTTGQ

-50 GANGKSLSDVVIQ
+50 AAQTNGLKHDDVVVK
-63 FEATNPA
+63 FDDSNPT
-70 TVVAVMTKQD
+70 TVVAVMKHAD
-80 PDIEDKKFINS
+80 PDIKDDKFVNS
-91 FFIVDN
+91 FFIVNKGSDN
-97 KSSDG
+97 ND
-102 YYYGLWVSPN
+102 YGLWVSPN
-112 DIKDGYKLPTDLAI
+112 GVYDEQLFSTWNLKI
-126 GSKFT
+126 GSQIT
-131 GAIIGDYS
+131 GYIIGDYR
-139 EGTSG
+139 ENESG
-144 IPYFGSIHKT
+144 MPYFGSLVNSVKIGDVT
-154 KNIDGTNYSTTFHID
+154 YNTSLTVNRKNEANETTEAVYPYTEVAD
-169 NTGVA
+169 VNTV
-174 SADGTKPADY
+174 SS
-184 PFNEVKDV
+184 
-192 YTIANNNPADGNTA
+192 
-206 TASYGKYLNTI
+206 SYGKYLNTI

-225 KASDNENNTEFYLVQ
+225 KGTNNEFYLVKNETTKTT
-240 DEKTGTSKADMNNRI
+240 DESNRI

-284 NDSESKLIVLK
+284 KKSESKLIVLK

-351 DLTKEEFKNAFGCEL
+351 DLTKEEFNNAFGCEL

-413 ASGMQTACLTTIPGA
+413 ASGTQKYCLATIQGA
-428 ENMEPET
+428 ESMEPET

-440 STYYTHIGEKLIS
+440 STYYAHIGEKLIS
-453 VVPPYEVKASYS
+453 VVPPYEVKASYN

-473 YFRGLYGRK
+473 YYRGLYGRK

-497 ADNGSQKY
+497 SDNGSQKY

-519 PSGSSLQFNGMRA
+519 PSGSTLQFNGMRA

-549 ANNNT
+549 ASKNNNT

-569 ISNIPAE
+569 ISNISAA

>member
-1 MKSLILSR
+1 MWLR
-9 LWMLIGIIILTTGQ
+9 PPP
-23 AWAHTTGSTSGST
+23 TS
-36 TTQKVFTSIKELRD
+36 QKVFTSIKELRD
-50 GANGKSLSDVVIQ
+50 AAQTNSLKHDDVVVK
-63 FEATNPA
+63 FDDSNPT
-70 TVVAVMTKQD
+70 TVVAVMKHAD
-80 PDIEDKKFINS
+80 PDIKDDKFVNS
-91 FFIVDN
+91 FFIVNKGSDN
-97 KSSDG
+97 ND
-102 YYYGLWVSPN
+102 YGLWVSPN
-112 DIKDGYKLPTDLAI
+112 GVYDEQLFSTWNLKI
-126 GSKFT
+126 GSQIT
-131 GAIIGDYS
+131 GYIIGDYR
-139 EGTSG
+139 ENESG
-144 IPYFGSIHKT
+144 MPYFGSLVNSVKIGDVT
-154 KNIDGTNYSTTFHID
+154 YNTSLTVNRKNEANETTEAVYPYTEVAD
-169 NTGVA
+169 VNTV
-174 SADGTKPADY
+174 SS
-184 PFNEVKDV
+184 
-192 YTIANNNPADGNTA
+192 
-206 TASYGKYLNTI
+206 SYGKYLNTI

-225 KASDNENNTEFYLVQ
+225 KGTNNEFYLVKNETTKTT
-240 DEKTGTSKADMNNRI
+240 DESNRI

-284 NDSESKLIVLK
+284 KKSESKLIVLK

-351 DLTKEEFKNAFGCEL
+351 DLTKEEFNNAFGCEL

-413 ASGMQTACLTTIPGA
+413 ASGTQKYCLATIQGA
-428 ENMEPET
+428 ESMEPET

-440 STYYTHIGEKLIS
+440 STYYAHIGEKLIT

-482 KYTEDADGKLTTTLI
+482 KYTEDADGKLTTTPI
-497 ADNGSQKY
+497 SDNGSQKY

-532 YFYFPNWNAAN
+532 YFYFPNWSAEN

-549 ANNNT
+549 ASKNNNT

-569 ISNIPAE
+569 ISNISAA

>member
-1 MKSLILSR
+1 MKRLILSR
-9 LWMLIGIIILTTGQ
+9 LWMLISIIILTTGQ
-23 AWAHTTGSTSGST
+23 AWAKTTEPTT
-36 TTQKVFTSIKELRD
+36 TTQVFTSIKELRD
-50 GANGKSLSDVVIQ
+50 GANGNSLSDVVIK
-63 FEATNPA
+63 FDATNPA
-70 TVVAVMTKQD
+70 TVVAVMTKHD
-80 PDIEDKKFINS
+80 TDITDDEKFINS
-91 FFIVDN
+91 FFVVDN
-97 KSSDG
+97 SN
-102 YYYGLWVSPN
+102 YGLWVSPN

-154 KNIDGTNYSTTFHID
+154 KNIDGTDYSTKFDIEHS
-169 NTGVA
+169 GEA
-174 SADGTKPADY
+174 SADGTKPAVY
-184 PFNEVKDV
+184 PITSVTDV
-192 YTIANNNPADGNTA
+192 NTIANNNVKDITKS
-206 TASYGKYLNTI
+206 SYGKYLNTI

-225 KASDNENNTEFYLVQ
+225 KGTQGEYYLVQ
-240 DEKTGTSKADMNNRI
+240 TENTEWTDKKNRI
-255 YFNSSQLEGINLDD
+255 YFNSSQLDINLDD

-284 NDSESKLIVLK
+284 NGTDSKLIVLK

-301 NKIYLDENDAEG
+301 SKIYLDENDEEG
-313 RVEYLASQGAFDGE
+313 RVEYLASQGALAGE

-335 NLVNKAGA
+335 KLVSNPGA

-351 DLTKEEFKNAFGCEL
+351 DLTKDEFHTAFGCEL
-366 TALAKPTTTSS
+366 TALAKPTTSDESAHQWTG
-377 ETVQQWAGQVNEGV
+377 TVSDKGV
-391 LAFTKLPDTGLTIK
+391 LAFTKLADTELTIK

-413 ASGMQTACLTTIPGA
+413 ASGEQAYCTKTILGSENKTPEDLKTADSKYYASVGKKTITVNA
-428 ENMEPET
+428 
-435 LIGKE
+435 
-440 STYYTHIGEKLIS
+440 
-453 VVPPYEVKASYS
+453 PYEVKASYN
-465 DNIVNGDF
+465 DNIVNGAF

-497 ADNGSQKY
+497 SDNGSQKY

-519 PSGSSLQFNGMRA
+519 PSGSTLQFNGMRA
-532 YFYFPNWNAAN
+532 YFYFPNWSAAN
-543 NNAAQA
+543 NDAAQA
-549 ANNNT
+549 ASQNNDT

-569 ISNIPAE
+569 ISNISAE

>member
-1 MKSLILSR
+1 MKRLILSR

-50 GANGKSLSDVVIQ
+50 AAQTNGLKHDDVVVK
-63 FEATNPA
+63 FDDSNPT
-70 TVVAVMTKQD
+70 TVVAVMKHAD
-80 PDIEDKKFINS
+80 PDIKDDKFVNS
-91 FFIVDN
+91 FFIVNKGSDN
-97 KSSDG
+97 NF
-102 YYYGLWVSPN
+102 YGLWVSPN
-112 DIKDGYKLPTDLAI
+112 GVYDKQLFSTWNLKI
-126 GSKFT
+126 GSKIT
-131 GAIIGDYS
+131 GSIIGDYR
-139 EGTSG
+139 ENESG
-144 IPYFGSIHKT
+144 MPYFGSLVNSVKIGDVT
-154 KNIDGTNYSTTFHID
+154 YNTSLTVNRDDEANETTEA
-169 NTGVA
+169 V
-174 SADGTKPADY
+174 Y
-184 PFNEVKDV
+184 PYTVVKDV
-192 YTIANNNPADGNTA
+192 NTVSS
-206 TASYGKYLNTI
+206 SYGPYLNTI
-217 IKVPGTIK
+217 IRVPGTIK
-225 KASDNENNTEFYLVQ
+225 KGTNNEFYLVQ
-240 DEKTGTSKADMNNRI
+240 NETTKTTDESNRI
-255 YFNSSQLEGINLDD
+255 YFNSSQLDGINLDD

-284 NDSESKLIVLK
+284 IDSESKLIVLK

-313 RVEYLASQGAFDGE
+313 RVEYLVQQGAFDGE

-335 NLVNKAGA
+335 KLVNNAGA

-351 DLTKEEFKNAFGCEL
+351 DLTKEEFKTAFGCEL
-366 TALAKPTTTSS
+366 TALAKPATSD
-377 ETVQQWAGQVNEGV
+377 ETAQQWAGQVSDKGV
-391 LAFTKLPDTGLTIK
+391 LAFTKLADTELAIK

-413 ASGMQTACLTTIPGA
+413 ASGTQTACLKTIPGA

-435 LIGKE
+435 LMKQE
-440 STYYTHIGEKLIS
+440 LTYYAPVGKKTITVKS
-453 VVPPYEVKASYS
+453 PYEVKASYS

-482 KYTEDADGKLTTTLI
+482 KYTDGTDGKLTTTLI
-497 ADNGSQKY
+497 SDNGSQKY

-519 PSGSSLQFNGMRA
+519 PSGSTLQFNGMRA

-543 NNAAQA
+543 NNAAQPA
-549 ANNNT
+549 SNGT

-569 ISNIPAE
+569 ISNISAE